1 MNSINIEY
9 HPLRF
14 AGLFNLPIPRLRNW
28 SFTMISAGIIT
39 VSDKGSQGKREDLS
53 GPAIAEMLAG
63 AAIEIRNTLII
74 PDEKDQIKEAI
85 INFADIEKLDLIL
98 TTGGTGVSPRDLT
111 PDATLEVIDKQV
123 PGMAEAMRQKSLL
136 VTPHAMISR
145 AVAGIRGRCLIVNL
159 PGSPKSV
166 KENLAVVLPAL
177 KHAIEKIKGDD
188 SECASP

>member
-1 MNSINIEY
+1 
-9 HPLRF
+9 
-14 AGLFNLPIPRLRNW
+14 
-28 SFTMISAGIIT
+28 MISAGIIT

-53 GPAIAEMLAG
+53 GPAIAEMLTG
-63 AAIEIRNTLII
+63 ISIEIKYSIII
-74 PDEKDQIKEAI
+74 PDETIKIKEAI
-85 INFADIEKLDLIL
+85 IDFADVKNLDLIL

-111 PDATLEVIDKQV
+111 PDATLEIIDKQI
-123 PGMAEAMRQKSLL
+123 PGMAEAMRHQSMI

-145 AVAGIRGRCLIVNL
+145 AVAGIRGKSLILNL
-159 PGSPKSV
+159 PGSPKGA